1 MADLMDKI
9 DVLKLKEILEEK
21 EMKFTREDITAIM
34 DAELEKTPAEM
45 NTNLVDICAAALT
58 EGIPAQEEATE
69 PKSAKRKVT
78 VGKILL
84 IAAVFM
90 LGFVVALPVGAKLFN
105 SNSSNGIIGFYSD
118 FFKIDLNKDKPTS
131 AETPTNEAVID
142 ADNLDSFML
151 PEALLGD
158 EYKKDVQIEEDE
170 HITTALISLD
180 NTQQKISG
188 LITVTQYK
196 DTGHD
201 MTNGKVN
208 VPYETY
214 RNIKNFTID
223 NIEIIVFGE
232 GKESY
237 INYCKGNT
245 NYQISL
251 NCDFDTMVSIA
262 ETINVKG

>member
-9 DVLKLKEILEEK
+9 DILKLKEILEEK

-90 LGFVVALPVGAKLFN
+90 LGFAVALPVGAKLFN

-131 AETPTNEAVID
+131 AETPTNETVID

-158 EYKKDVQIEEDE
+158 EYEKNVQVEEDE
-170 HITTALISLD
+170 HITTVLISLD

-196 DTGHD
+196 DTGYD

-208 VPYETY
+208 VPDTHREFKQLL
-214 RNIKNFTID
+214 IEDK
-223 NIEIIVFGE
+223 EIIVFANGDT
-232 GKESY
+232 SY
-237 INYCKGNT
+237 INYTNGTT
-245 NYQISL
+245 NYEIAL
-251 NCDFDTMVSIA
+251 TCDFNTMVSIA
-262 ETINVKG
+262 ETIKG